1 MSVIRPR
8 PPEDP
13 LSHEAVG
20 PAGRPWL
27 ENLPVAPLAAGIGDR
42 LETIRSQ
49 MVAAPV
55 ALDLPRRLLD
65 EYGERRPSSRLFAVL
80 AEARRIREACD
91 RLVIAA
97 GGSLG
102 PATQLFAAACCHPF
116 HDQLSRGD
124 RGSRPRLAWVDGQ
137 TDNDRLQGLFDLI
150 APPGRPRPC
159 DLLDRWAL
167 LAIDP
172 AADPAAD
179 PTLLAAVELLVER
192 LVAQQ
197 EGGAAAAAEWFV
209 AIASPGSRLAALA
222 GAHRGARSLA
232 AEPEI
237 ETPAGAFS
245 AACLLPAAIAGID
258 VVQLLKGAT
267 AMLVRFSEAPAAGNP
282 VFADAVCLHVAR
294 GAGRAGRVFAGSG
307 LPLAELSAW
316 EQWLRPA
323 PVGSQAVVTRLV
335 IEGPRRD
342 RLPLPAAVS
351 EAVSDAVSETA
362 GPAIE
367 IRLPRLDEH
376 SLGQLMQLL
385 ILSAA
390 VERELE
396 RPV

>member
-13 LSHEAVG
+13 LSHEAVL
-20 PAGRPWL
+20 PDGRPWL
-27 ENLPVAPLAAGIGDR
+27 ENLPAGPLAAGIGER

-49 MVAAPV
+49 MVAARA

-102 PATQLFAAACCHPF
+102 PATRLFAAACCHPF

-124 RGSRPRLAWVDGQ
+124 RGGRPRLAWVDGQ

-150 APPGRPRPC
+150 APPGRPQTC

-172 AADPAAD
+172 AADP
-179 PTLLAAVELLVER
+179 TLLATVELLVER
-192 LVAQQ
+192 LVAEQGS
-197 EGGAAAAAEWFV
+197 EAAAAAERFV

-222 GAHRGARSLA
+222 GSLRGARSLA

-237 ETPAGAFS
+237 EMPAGAFS

-267 AMLVRFSEAPAAGNP
+267 AMLVRFAEAPAAGNP
-282 VFADAVCLHVAR
+282 VFADSACLNLAR
-294 GAGRAGRVFAGSG
+294 GAGRAGRVFAGRG

-316 EQWLRPA
+316 ERRLRPA

-335 IEGPRRD
+335 IEEPRRD
-342 RLPLPAAVS
+342 RLPLPAAGP
-351 EAVSDAVSETA
+351 EAGFAAVSETA

-376 SLGQLMQLL
+376 SLGQLMQLF

>member
-20 PAGRPWL
+20 PDGRPWL
-27 ENLPVAPLAAGIGDR
+27 ENLPEGPLAAGIGER

-49 MVAAPV
+49 LVAAPA
-55 ALDLPRRLLD
+55 ALDLPRRLLV
-65 EYGERRPSSRLFAVL
+65 EYGETRPTSRLFAVL
-80 AEARRIREACD
+80 AESRRIREACD
-91 RLVIAA
+91 RLVISA

-102 PATQLFAAACCHPF
+102 PATRLFAAACCHPF

-124 RGSRPRLAWVDGQ
+124 RGGRPRLTWVDGQ

-150 APPGRPRPC
+150 APPGRPQPG

-172 AADPAAD
+172 AADPTAD
-179 PTLLAAVELLVER
+179 PALLATVELLVER
-192 LVAQQ
+192 LVAEQGS
-197 EGGAAAAAEWFV
+197 EAAAAAERFV
-209 AIASPGSRLAALA
+209 AIASPGSRLAAVA
-222 GAHRGARSLA
+222 GSLRGACSLA

-237 ETPAGAFS
+237 EAATGAFS
-245 AACLLPAAIAGID
+245 AAGLLPAAIAGID

-267 AMLVRFSEAPAAGNP
+267 AMLVRFAEAPAAGNP
-282 VFADAVCLHVAR
+282 VFADSVCLHLAR
-294 GAGRAGRVFAGSG
+294 GAGRAGRVFAGRG

-316 EQWLRPA
+316 EGWLRPA

-335 IEGPRRD
+335 VEEPRRD
-342 RLPLPAAVS
+342 RLPLPAAGP
-351 EAVSDAVSETA
+351 EAGFAAVSETA

-376 SLGQLMQLL
+376 SLGQLMQLF

-396 RPV
+396 RSV

>member
-20 PAGRPWL
+20 PNGRPWQ

-49 MVAAPV
+49 MVAAPA

-102 PATQLFAAACCHPF
+102 PATRLFAAACCHPF

-124 RGSRPRLAWVDGQ
+124 RGGRPRLAWVDGQ

-172 AADPAAD
+172 AADPA
-179 PTLLAAVELLVER
+179 LLATVELLVER
-192 LVAQQ
+192 LVAEQGS
-197 EGGAAAAAEWFV
+197 EAAAAAERFV
-209 AIASPGSRLAALA
+209 AIATPGGRLAALA
-222 GAHRGARSLA
+222 VALGGARSLA
-232 AEPEI
+232 AEPEL
-237 ETPAGAFS
+237 ETAAGAFS
-245 AACLLPAAIAGID
+245 AAGLLPAAVAGID

-267 AMLVRFSEAPAAGNP
+267 AMLVRFAEAPAAGNP

-316 EQWLRPA
+316 EQCLRPA
-323 PVGSQAVVTRLV
+323 PVGSLAVVTRLV

>member
-20 PAGRPWL
+20 PNGRPWQ

-49 MVAAPV
+49 MVAAPA

-102 PATQLFAAACCHPF
+102 PATRLFAAACCHPF

-124 RGSRPRLAWVDGQ
+124 RGGRPRLAWVDGQ

-172 AADPAAD
+172 AADPA
-179 PTLLAAVELLVER
+179 LLATVELLVER
-192 LVAQQ
+192 LVAEQGS
-197 EGGAAAAAEWFV
+197 EAAAAAERFV
-209 AIASPGSRLAALA
+209 AIATPGGRLAALA
-222 GAHRGARSLA
+222 VALGGARSLA
-232 AEPEI
+232 AEPEL
-237 ETPAGAFS
+237 ETAAGAFS
-245 AACLLPAAIAGID
+245 AAGLLPAAVAGID

-267 AMLVRFSEAPAAGNP
+267 AMLVRFAEAPAAGNP

-294 GAGRAGRVFAGSG
+294 GAGRAGRGFAGSG

-316 EQWLRPA
+316 EQCLRPA
-323 PVGSQAVVTRLV
+323 PVGSLAVVTRLV

>member
-20 PAGRPWL
+20 PNGRPWQ

-49 MVAAPV
+49 MVAAPA

-102 PATQLFAAACCHPF
+102 PATRLFAAACCHPF

-124 RGSRPRLAWVDGQ
+124 RGGRPRLAWVDGQ

-172 AADPAAD
+172 AADPA
-179 PTLLAAVELLVER
+179 LLATIELLVER
-192 LVAQQ
+192 LVAEQGS
-197 EGGAAAAAEWFV
+197 EAAAAAERFV
-209 AIASPGSRLAALA
+209 AIATPGGRLAALA
-222 GAHRGARSLA
+222 VALGGARSLA
-232 AEPEI
+232 AEPEL
-237 ETPAGAFS
+237 ETAAGAFS
-245 AACLLPAAIAGID
+245 AAGLLPAAVAGID

-267 AMLVRFSEAPAAGNP
+267 AMLVRFAEAPAAGNP

-316 EQWLRPA
+316 EQCLRPA
-323 PVGSQAVVTRLV
+323 PVGSLAVVTRLV

>member
-20 PAGRPWL
+20 PNGRPWQ

-49 MVAAPV
+49 MVAAPA

-80 AEARRIREACD
+80 AEARQIREACD

-102 PATQLFAAACCHPF
+102 PATRLFAAACCHPF

-124 RGSRPRLAWVDGQ
+124 RGGRPRLAWVDGQ

-172 AADPAAD
+172 AADPA
-179 PTLLAAVELLVER
+179 LLATIELLVER
-192 LVAQQ
+192 LVAEQGS
-197 EGGAAAAAEWFV
+197 EAAAAAERFV
-209 AIASPGSRLAALA
+209 AIATPGGRLAALA
-222 GAHRGARSLA
+222 VALGGARSLA
-232 AEPEI
+232 AEPEL
-237 ETPAGAFS
+237 ETAAGAFS
-245 AACLLPAAIAGID
+245 AAGLLPAAVAGID

-267 AMLVRFSEAPAAGNP
+267 AMLVRFAEAPAAGNP

-316 EQWLRPA
+316 EQCLRPA
-323 PVGSQAVVTRLV
+323 PVGSLAVVTRLV